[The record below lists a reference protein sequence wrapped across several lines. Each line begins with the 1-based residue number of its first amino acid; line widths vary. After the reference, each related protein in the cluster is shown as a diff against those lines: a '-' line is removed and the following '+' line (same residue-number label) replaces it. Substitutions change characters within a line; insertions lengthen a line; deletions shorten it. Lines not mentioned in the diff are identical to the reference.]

1 MKNVLVLIPLTEEQ
15 KARLES
21 IGPDCSYRYSNGA
34 AVSMEEIQSANII
47 IGFPDPAMIASSEQL
62 EFLQLSSSG
71 ADAYVRP
78 GVLRPGTVLCS
89 VTGAY
94 GQAVGEHA
102 FAMTW
107 ELLKKLHLYRD
118 DQAREHWGDRG
129 TVGTLRGATVV
140 VVGLG
145 DIGTEYARL
154 VKAVGA
160 RVIGVKRRP
169 SACPDFVDELCLTD
183 ELDRVLPEADVVCSV
198 LPGTAST
205 YHLFDAERFAKMK
218 SSAIFIN
225 CGRGTALDADAL
237 CEALD
242 RGVIAAAGTDVTEIE
257 PLPAGH
263 PLWKQPNMVITPH
276 ISGGFHLP
284 GTLDRIVEICFANF
298 EAYLKGGELRNIID
312 FRTGY
317 KK

>member
-1 MKNVLVLIPLTEEQ
+1 MKNVLVLIPLKDEQ
-15 KARLES
+15 KARLEAL
-21 IGPDCSYRYSNGA
+21 GPDCRFCYTDGA
-34 AVSMEEIQSANII
+34 KARIEDLRQANII
-47 IGFPDPAMIASSEQL
+47 MGFPDPEKLKAAEKL

-71 ADAYVRP
+71 ADAYVKP
-78 GVLRPGTVLCS
+78 GVLRPGTVLTS

-118 DQAREHWGDRG
+118 DQAREIWGDRG
-129 TVGTLRGATVV
+129 TVGTLRGATVL

-145 DIGTEYARL
+145 DIGMEYARL

-169 SACPDFVDELCLTD
+169 SACPDFVDELCLTE
-183 ELDRVLPEADVVCSV
+183 ELDRVLPQADVICSV

-205 YHLFDAERFAKMK
+205 YHLFNADRFARMK
-218 SSAIFIN
+218 PSAIFIN

-237 CEALD
+237 CDALD
-242 RGVIAAAGTDVTEIE
+242 RGVIAAAGADVTEIE

-263 PLWKQPNMVITPH
+263 PLWKQPNMVLTPH

-284 GTLDRIVEICFANF
+284 GTLERIVDICFANF
-298 EAYLKGGELRNIID
+298 EAYLKGGRLQNVID
-312 FRTGY
+312 FETGY

>member
-1 MKNVLVLIPLTEEQ
+1 MKNVLVLIPLNEAQ
-15 KARLES
+15 KARLEAL
-21 IGPDCSYRYSNGA
+21 GPDCSFRYTDGA
-34 AVSMEEIQSANII
+34 EPDAAQVQAANII
-47 IGFPDPAMIASSEQL
+47 IGFPSPAKIAASENL

-71 ADAYVRP
+71 ADAYVKP

-118 DQAREHWGDRG
+118 DQAKEIWGDRG

-145 DIGTEYARL
+145 DIGSEYARL

-169 SACPDFVDELCLTD
+169 SACPDFVDELCLTED
-183 ELDRVLPEADVVCSV
+183 LDRVLPEADVVCSI

-205 YHLFDAERFAKMK
+205 YHLFNKERFAKMK
-218 SSAIFIN
+218 PSAIFIN
-225 CGRGTALDADAL
+225 CGRGTALDAEAL
-237 CEALD
+237 CSALD
-242 RGVIAAAGTDVTEIE
+242 RGVIAAAGADVTEVE

-276 ISGGFHLP
+276 ISGGWHLP
-284 GTLDRIVEICFANF
+284 VTLERIVEICFANF
-298 EAYLKGGELRNIID
+298 EAYLKGDELQNVID
-312 FRTGY
+312 FQTGY

>member
-15 KARLES
+15 KARLRA
-21 IGPDCSYRYSNGA
+21 IGPECSYCFTDGEHPSDEQYRN
-34 AVSMEEIQSANII
+34 ANII
-47 IGFPDPAMIASSEQL
+47 MGFPGPKRLAGAENL

-71 ADAYVRP
+71 ADAYVKP
-78 GVLRPGTVLCS
+78 GVLRPGTLLTS

-118 DQAREHWGDRG
+118 DQARELWGDRG

-160 RVIGVKRRP
+160 TVIGVKRRP
-169 SACPDFVDELCLTD
+169 SDCPDCVDELCLTS
-183 ELDRVLPEADVVCSV
+183 ELDRVLPRADVVCSV

-205 YHLFDAERFAKMK
+205 YHLFNAGRFALMK
-218 SSAIFIN
+218 PSAIFIN

-237 CEALD
+237 CDALD
-242 RGVIAAAGTDVTEIE
+242 RGVIAAAGADVTEVE

-284 GTLDRIVEICFANF
+284 GTLERIVEICFANF
-298 EAYLKGGELRNIID
+298 DAYLHGGELQNVID
-312 FRTGY
+312 FETGY

>member
-1 MKNVLVLIPLTEEQ
+1 MKNVLVLIPLNEEQ
-15 KARLES
+15 KSRLES
-21 IGPDCSYRYSNGA
+21 IGPDCRYCYSNGA
-34 AVSMEEIQSANII
+34 DVSKEDVRSANII
-47 IGFPDPAMIASSEQL
+47 IGFPDPAMIGASEQL
-62 EFLQLSSSG
+62 EFMQLSSSG
-71 ADAYVRP
+71 ADAYVKP

-118 DQAREHWGDRG
+118 DQAKEHWGDRG

-160 RVIGVKRRP
+160 KVIGVKRRP
-169 SACPDFVDELCLTD
+169 SACPDFVDELCLTED
-183 ELDRVLPEADVVCSV
+183 LDRVLPEADVVCSI

-205 YHLFDAERFAKMK
+205 YHLFDAKRFARMK
-218 SSAIFIN
+218 PSAIFIN

-237 CEALD
+237 CDALE
-242 RGVIAAAGTDVTEIE
+242 RGVIAAAGADVMEIE
-257 PLPAGH
+257 PFPAGH

-284 GTLDRIVEICFANF
+284 GTLDRIIDICFANF

-312 FRTGY
+312 FQTGY

>member
-21 IGPDCSYRYSNGA
+21 IGPDCSYLYSNGA
-34 AVSMEEIQSANII
+34 AVCMEEIQSANII
-47 IGFPDPAMIASSEQL
+47 IGFPDPTMIAASEQL

-169 SACPDFVDELCLTD
+169 SVCPDFVDELCLTD

-205 YHLFDAERFAKMK
+205 YHLFDADRFAKMK
-218 SSAIFIN
+218 PSAIFIN

-298 EAYLKGGELRNIID
+298 KAYLKGGELRNIID

>member
-1 MKNVLVLIPLTEEQ
+1 MKNVTVLIPFTDAQ
-15 KARLES
+15 KARLEAL
-21 IGPDCSYRYSNGA
+21 GPDCRFRYLDGSPVTA
-34 AVSMEEIQSANII
+34 EEIRSANVI
-47 IGFPDPAMIASSEQL
+47 IGFPDPSMISASERL

-71 ADAYVRP
+71 ADAYVKP

-118 DQAREHWGDRG
+118 DQAIQRWGDRG

-160 RVIGVKRRP
+160 KVIGVKRRP

-183 ELDRVLPEADVVCSV
+183 DLDRVLSEADVVCSI

-218 SSAIFIN
+218 PSAIFIN

-237 CEALD
+237 CDALE
-242 RGVIAAAGTDVTEIE
+242 RGVIAAAGADVMEIE
-257 PLPAGH
+257 PFPAGH

-284 GTLDRIVEICFANF
+284 GTLDRIVEICLANF
-298 EAYLKGGELRNIID
+298 EAWIKGGELQNVID
-312 FRTGY
+312 FQTGY